1 MEFQFYSEMTKQN
14 PKILITKIPTLKQTR
29 LIAIGNSYGI
39 QKQKAIIHQFYLQK
53 KNIEISL

>member
-39 QKQKAIIHQFYLQK
+39 QKPKAIIH
-53 KNIEISL
+53 